1 MTAKIAV
8 GSGSPSTAFVDQLNI
23 SWLPLLRLNASDMR
37 SVLRRTPKLRK
48 YRVLLNLS
56 TQFVEVG
63 S

>member
-8 GSGSPSTAFVDQLNI
+8 GSGAPNTAFVDQLNI
-23 SWLPLLRLNASDMR
+23 SRLPLLRLNASDMR
-37 SVLRRTPKLRK
+37 SVLICTPKFRK

-56 TQFVEVG
+56 TQLVEVG